1 MPPEGYEEYEG
12 EMVDYEEYEGEMP
25 PEGTPEYE
33 ALMQHLQ

>member
-33 ALMQHLQ
+33 ALM

>member
-12 EMVDYEEYEGEMP
+12 EMPEGEMMIEGEMP

-33 ALMQHLQ
+33 EYMR